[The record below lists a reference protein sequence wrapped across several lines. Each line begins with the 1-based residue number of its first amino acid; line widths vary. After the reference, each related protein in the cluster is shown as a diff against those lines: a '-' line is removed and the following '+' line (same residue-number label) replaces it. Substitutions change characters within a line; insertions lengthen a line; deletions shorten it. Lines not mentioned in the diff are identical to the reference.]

1 MSDQNKHSG
10 SLFRVRYE
18 VWAYLFL
25 ILAALTIYGQVTT
38 HSFVNFDDD
47 IYITANRYIRNG
59 LTLDNVIWAFGFTD
73 IAYWHP
79 LTWLSHMVDYQL
91 FGLNAGMHH
100 LINLILHISNSLLLF
115 YVLKRIT
122 GDLIKSAFVA
132 ALFALH
138 PIQVESVAWAA
149 ERKNVLSTFF
159 WMLTTLTYIRY
170 VENPAFNRYFLV
182 LIVFLLGLMAK
193 PMLVTLPFVFVLL
206 DYWPLGRLKFDQSGI
221 KKHEEDHKYE
231 NNGFQHI
238 PVLKLIFEKIPLMAL
253 SAVAIYFSSLSV
265 KHFAVST
272 VSVPMKIRIANA
284 LVSYI
289 SYINKMIWP
298 LDLAVYYP
306 YPQSIPLWQVAG
318 AGLLLLCIFFMV
330 LRAKTSKPYLAVGW
344 LWYVGTLFPVI
355 GLVQAGLWPA
365 MADRFVYVPLI
376 GLFIIITWGVPDI
389 MNRWRF
395 KRMVLGILSAGL
407 IPTLIATT
415 WFQLQHWQNGVK
427 LFTHAIKVT
436 RNNSV
441 AHNNLGQALSKQ
453 GKYNEAFIHYV
464 KALEINPNYV
474 LAHNNLANIHFTNE
488 KYEKSIFHYK
498 KALSI
503 TPNNEVVHYNMG
515 KTLIQQGKGKD
526 GLLHLLEAI
535 KIKPEF
541 AQAYNEIGLILARQ
555 GDYKKACIYFYK
567 AVKANPNFVEAKVNF
582 KKYFRLCYSDKKELG
597 NNG

>member
-1 MSDQNKHSG
+1 MTDQNKHSG
-10 SLFRVRYE
+10 SLFKVRYE
-18 VWAYLFL
+18 VWVYLFL
-25 ILAALTIYGQVTT
+25 ILTALAVYGQVTT
-38 HSFVNFDDD
+38 HSFVDFDDD
-47 IYITANRYIRNG
+47 IYITANKYIRNG

-73 IAYWHP
+73 NAYWHP
-79 LTWLSHMVDYQL
+79 LTWLSHMVDCQL

-100 LINLILHISNSLLLF
+100 LINLILHISSSLLLF

-132 ALFALH
+132 ALFVLH

-193 PMLVTLPFVFVLL
+193 PMLVTLPFVFFLL
-206 DYWPLGRLKFDQSGI
+206 DYWALGRLKFDQSSI
-221 KKHEEDHKYE
+221 KKHEENHKSE
-231 NNGFQHI
+231 NNGFQHLPI
-238 PVLKLIFEKIPLMAL
+238 FRLILEKIPLISF
-253 SAVAIYFSSLSV
+253 SAGAIYFSSLSV
-265 KHFAVST
+265 KHLVVST
-272 VSVPMKIRIANA
+272 ESVPMKIRMANA

-289 SYINKMIWP
+289 NYIKKMLWP
-298 LDLAVYYP
+298 FDLAVYYP

-318 AGLLLLCIFFMV
+318 AGLLLLGISFLV
-330 LRAKTSKPYLAVGW
+330 LRAKTSKPYLTVGW
-344 LWYVGTLFPVI
+344 LWYIGTLFPVI

-376 GLFIIITWGVPDI
+376 GLFIIIAWGVPDI
-389 MNRWRF
+389 LDRWRF
-395 KRMVLGILSAGL
+395 KRIVLGILSAGL
-407 IPTLIATT
+407 ILTLIATT
-415 WFQLQHWQNGVK
+415 WLQLQHWQNGVK
-427 LFTHAIKVT
+427 LFTHALKVT
-436 RNNSV
+436 RNNII
-441 AHNNLGQALSKQ
+441 AHNNLGQAMSKQ

-464 KALEINPNYV
+464 KALEINPNYM
-474 LAHNNLANIHFTNE
+474 LAHNNLANIYFTRR

-498 KALSI
+498 KALNI
-503 TPNNEVVHYNMG
+503 TPDCEVVHYNMG
-515 KTLIQQGKGKD
+515 KILIQQGKGKD

-541 AQAYNEIGLILARQ
+541 AQAYNEIGLIFARQ
-555 GDYKKACIYFYK
+555 GDYKKACIYFSK
-567 AVKANPNFVEAKVNF
+567 AVKARPNFVMAKINF
-582 KKYFRLCYSDKKELG
+582 KKYFRLCYLDKKEFG